1 VIPTV
6 LALTSPT
13 LYVRF
18 HGRNAQTWN
27 KRGGGAQER
36 FDHLYSKEELREW
49 AEPLRELSGEADNAY
64 ALMNT
69 NKWSDG
75 PDGRVLPQGAYNAQ
89 TLREVLDEEGVPV
102 TWPSKVGT

>member
-1 VIPTV
+1 
-6 LALTSPT
+6 
-13 LYVRF
+13 
-18 HGRNAQTWN
+18 
-27 KRGGGAQER
+27 
-36 FDHLYSKEELREW
+36 
-49 AEPLRELSGEADNAY
+49 
-64 ALMNT
+64 MNT